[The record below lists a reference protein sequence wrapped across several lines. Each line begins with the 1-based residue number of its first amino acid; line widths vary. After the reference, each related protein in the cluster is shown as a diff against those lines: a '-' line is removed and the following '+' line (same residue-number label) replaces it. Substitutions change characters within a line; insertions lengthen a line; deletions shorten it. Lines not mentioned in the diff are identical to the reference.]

1 MKKIQLSN
9 NHIIYLIA
17 VSAVVAAAIVLRYVT
32 VAEPARKTT
41 SQTPVSTVQSSPAAA
56 VPSGLPLPTSAK
68 FAEGDALKA
77 LGPNWTFLKQ
87 QDQMMMSMSF
97 MDGTAPNRE
106 SVVRLISNPKVSLDL
121 QESSI
126 ASQDMLD
133 RALAAKDVKKTKVAG
148 RDGYIVPMGSLGGGT
163 GLVLTGSTTILIIQD
178 ANTEVWPENLDPE
191 VAAYIAAVRVP

>member
-9 NHIIYLIA
+9 THILYLVAVLAVIATAVALRFMMVAKPERIA
-17 VSAVVAAAIVLRYVT
+17 VSPTPIS
-32 VAEPARKTT
+32 TT
-41 SQTPVSTVQSSPAAA
+41 QPSPATT
-56 VPSGLPLPTSAK
+56 VPAGLPLPTSAK

-87 QDQMMMSMSF
+87 QDQKMMSMSF
-97 MDGTAPNRE
+97 IDGTAPNRE
-106 SVVRLISNPKVSLDL
+106 SVVQLINDPKVSLDL

-133 RALAAKDVKKTKVAG
+133 SALADKDVKKTKVAG
-148 RDGYIVPMGSLGGGT
+148 REGYIVPMGSLGGGT
-163 GLVLTGSTTILIIQD
+163 GLVLTGSSTILIIQD
-178 ANTEVWPENLDPE
+178 ANTEVWPDNLDPE